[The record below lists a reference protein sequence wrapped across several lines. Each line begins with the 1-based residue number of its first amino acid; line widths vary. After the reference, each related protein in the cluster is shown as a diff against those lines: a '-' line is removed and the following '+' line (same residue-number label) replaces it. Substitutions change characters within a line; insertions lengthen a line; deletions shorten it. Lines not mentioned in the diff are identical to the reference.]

1 MCVIYL
7 FFHLPECSF
16 SAVLLSFAPKFST
29 TQCQNW
35 PSLHLHSLLSP
46 PTQLPPALAP
56 SPLQPHPLPPRLL
69 APSLRVGTMLSGRRW
84 PTERPH
90 PAHRILSATCPVK
103 CPLDSV
109 ASRTIKCYWRG
120 ASHHCPPCCWGE
132 ATAGATAPMKQWLL
146 PQVRIIKWIIWLTE
160 KALYLEK
167 YVTDHKQ

>member
-1 MCVIYL
+1 MNTWKKCITVLMCIIYYL
-7 FFHLPECSF
+7 FYLNVAFLLFCSHLLPT
-16 SAVLLSFAPKFST
+16 FST

-35 PSLHLHSLLSP
+35 PSLHLHSLLPP

-84 PTERPH
+84 PMDSPP

-109 ASRTIKCYWRG
+109 SRTIKCYWRG
-120 ASHHCPPCCWGE
+120 VSHHCPPCCWGE
-132 ATAGATAPMKQWLL
+132 ATAG
-146 PQVRIIKWIIWLTE
+146 
-160 KALYLEK
+160 
-167 YVTDHKQ
+167 